1 MISEKYTVKNTT
13 RGFSSRRQFL
23 LIQTI
28 ECPDHFVMFV
38 MTVSHEYA
46 SAGTLHFPMQP
57 QQQVMGCLLAP
68 SPSFYLEDPYKAAK
82 CLDIEKAH
90 ISYRKADHRWCHI
103 TLTQHL

>member
-1 MISEKYTVKNTT
+1 MT

-23 LIQTI
+23 IIQTI

-68 SPSFYLEDPYKAAK
+68 SPSFYLEDPYKAAQ
-82 CLDIEKAH
+82 CPDIEQATT
-90 ISYRKADHRWCHI
+90 SARTADPRRFTI
-103 TLTQHL
+103 TPEQRF